1 MATSPDIH
9 DRGAAIFGAGPDGV
23 YWPYDAS
30 GIDHRLRRTD
40 PERFRQQLAHLHR
53 RREVIVGWA
62 EWYGLKS
69 SSVTC
74 CPSWLTR
81 KVSRRC
87 AFERC
92 TRYGTSAQA
101 VDSPWME
108 HTICWLK
115 DGRPAVITSAPYHV
129 SAESSARIAWWL
141 EQQPN
146 LRTVQ
151 GEGWYGFGT
160 TQIIVWRADRIATVE
175 PAVGAP

>member
-9 DRGAAIFGAGPDGV
+9 DRGAAIFGSGADGV

-30 GIDHRLRRTD
+30 GIDRTLQRTD
-40 PERFRQQLAHLHR
+40 PERFQQQLADLHK

-62 EWYGLKS
+62 ERYGLKG
-69 SSVTC
+69 SSVQC
-74 CPSWLTR
+74 CPWWLTR

-87 AFERC
+87 PDGQC
-92 TRYGTSAQA
+92 THYGSGPDL
-101 VDSPWME
+101 DSLWLD

-115 DGRPAVITSAPYHV
+115 DSRPAVITSAPYHV
-129 SAESSARIAWWL
+129 DPESSARVAWWL

-146 LRTVQ
+146 LRSVQ

-160 TQIIVWRADRIATVE
+160 TQIIMWRVDRIATVE